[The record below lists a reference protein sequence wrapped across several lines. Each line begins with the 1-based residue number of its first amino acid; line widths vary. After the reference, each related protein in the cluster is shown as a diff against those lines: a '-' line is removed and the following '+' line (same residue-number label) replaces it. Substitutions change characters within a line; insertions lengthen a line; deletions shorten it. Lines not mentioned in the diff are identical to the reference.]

1 MKAYLVD
8 DEKMVNPKWLVGVRT
23 LGITSGAS
31 APEHLVTR
39 LVDFIKTG
47 NPDVEVENLDVIKEE
62 VKFPLPDDLVTL
74 AQEEGKGALWV
85 EKHRVA
91 TQR

>member
-1 MKAYLVD
+1 
-8 DEKMVNPKWLVGVRT
+8 MVNPKWLVGVRT

-31 APEHLVTR
+31 APEYLVKS
-39 LVDFIKTG
+39 LVDFVKRESP
-47 NPDVEVENLDVIKEE
+47 NVKVESLDVFKEE
-62 VKFPLPDDLVTL
+62 VKFPLPDDLVDL
-74 AQEEGKGALWV
+74 AKKEGKGALWV